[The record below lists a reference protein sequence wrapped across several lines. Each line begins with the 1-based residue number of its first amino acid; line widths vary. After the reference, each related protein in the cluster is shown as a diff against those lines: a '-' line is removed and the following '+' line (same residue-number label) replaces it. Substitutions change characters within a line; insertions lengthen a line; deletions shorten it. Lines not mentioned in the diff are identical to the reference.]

1 MKALNETCIGAV
13 KGFVS
18 AATTAEKKKVGM
30 ADTLHAEGVTAAM
43 CTAPA
48 KGEDRTFFD
57 SLKAA
62 VVLGF
67 TAQVQALLA
76 KPTKGLTDQ
85 QKSDKRY
92 WQQQIGARVNDIARA
107 LAKREAQDEDG
118 DGANNTS
125 TWEDR
130 TKKVLTAIVD
140 AVQKKEG
147 VNIVD
152 VGAFVRDLKA
162 AVARIK

>member
-13 KGFVS
+13 KGYV
-18 AATTAEKKKVGM
+18 AQATKTDKVRISM

-57 SLKAA
+57 SLKGA

-67 TAQVQALLA
+67 TAQVQGLLA
-76 KPTKGLTDQ
+76 KPTKGLNDQ

-130 TKKVLTAIVD
+130 TKKVLTALID

-147 VNIVD
+147 VSIAD

>member
-1 MKALNETCIGAV
+1 MKALNETCINVV
-13 KGFVS
+13 KGYV
-18 AATTAEKKKVGM
+18 AQATKTDKVRISM

-67 TAQVQALLA
+67 TAQVQGLLA

-85 QKSDKRY
+85 QKTDKRY
-92 WQQQIGARVNDIARA
+92 WQQQIGARVNDITRA

-125 TWEDR
+125 RWEDR
-130 TKKVLTAIVD
+130 TKKALTAMID
-140 AVQKKEG
+140 AVQKKDG
-147 VNIVD
+147 VSIVD
-152 VGAFVRDLKA
+152 VGAFVKDLKA

>member
-1 MKALNETCIGAV
+1 MKALNETCIVAV
-13 KGFVS
+13 KGYV
-18 AATTAEKKKVGM
+18 AQATKTDKVRISM
-30 ADTLHAEGVTAAM
+30 ADTLHAEGVTSAM

-107 LAKREAQDEDG
+107 LAKREAQDSDG

-152 VGAFVRDLKA
+152 VSAFVKDLKA

>member
-1 MKALNETCIGAV
+1 MQG
-13 KGFVS
+13 
-18 AATTAEKKKVGM
+18 
-30 ADTLHAEGVTAAM
+30 
-43 CTAPA
+43 
-48 KGEDRTFFD
+48 
-57 SLKAA
+57 
-62 VVLGF
+62 
-67 TAQVQALLA
+67 LLA

-107 LAKREAQDEDG
+107 LTKREAQDDDG